1 MVMRWFV
8 LTGLVTFCVSWA
20 GLVSFAQDAEE
31 HDHAAPAGD
40 AAHLEEGAEHP
51 DEADHPDEDHA
62 EHQPIYDGDHDGKDE
77 DYNQPPLKELTAF
90 RFLFA
95 LGLFVAFVFVMR
107 KIAWV
112 PLIAAFDA
120 REARVNEAHAF
131 AANARTEI
139 QALIQ
144 QHEDRIAETRDEV
157 KNIVA
162 AARQDAERAKSEIIA
177 QADAEARELQERS
190 IAEIHAAREEVLG
203 QLSGQVDE
211 YTDLAVGQIVG
222 RASRN

>member
-1 MVMRWFV
+1 MRWF
-8 LTGLVTFCVSWA
+8 LLAGLVACCVSWS
-20 GLVSFAQDAEE
+20 GSSSFAQEAEE
-31 HDHAAPAGD
+31 HGHAPDSENG
-40 AAHLEEGAEHP
+40 AAHSEEGGSHTAVDGGGA
-51 DEADHPDEDHA
+51 DETDH
-62 EHQPIYDGDHDGKDE
+62 GDHK
-77 DYNQPPLKELTAF
+77 DYNQPPLWEELGVV
-90 RFLFA
+90 RFFFA

-139 QALIQ
+139 QALIE
-144 QHEDRIAETRDEV
+144 QHEVRIAETRDEV
-157 KNIVA
+157 KDIVA
-162 AARQDAERAKSEIIA
+162 AARQEAEQAKSEIIS

-190 IAEIHAAREEVLG
+190 IAEIHAAREEALG
-203 QLSGQVDE
+203 QLSGRVDE

-222 RASRN
+222 RALRN